1 MKKCNVFCVI
11 LKIAAI
17 LGAAAAVF
25 VVVKKLLDKI
35 TASKL
40 AAVDEELDET
50 CEGNCESCSFGCGD
64 DEDEETAEET
74 TETVENTDAE

>member
-25 VVVKKLLDKI
+25 VVVKKLLDKL
-35 TASKL
+35 TAKAL
-40 AAVDEELDET
+40 T
-50 CEGNCESCSFGCGD
+50 
-64 DEDEETAEET
+64 EDEETEMKPDDADASEED
-74 TETVENTDAE
+74 ETDGEEK